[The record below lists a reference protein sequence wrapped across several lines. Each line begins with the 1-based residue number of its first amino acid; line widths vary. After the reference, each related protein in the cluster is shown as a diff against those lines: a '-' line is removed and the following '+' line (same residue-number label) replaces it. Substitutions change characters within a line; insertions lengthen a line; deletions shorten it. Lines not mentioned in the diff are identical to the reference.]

1 MPGESKLRRHPGN
14 QGVCAL
20 HVEINEKKG
29 QQPLKRTDYR
39 NRHGQL
45 PRLSR
50 WKVTLVTEPV
60 HEPFDG
66 KVPKQSYGK
75 AEDEQES
82 GHDAI

>member
-1 MPGESKLRRHPGN
+1 
-14 QGVCAL
+14 
-20 HVEINEKKG
+20 
-29 QQPLKRTDYR
+29 
-39 NRHGQL
+39 
-45 PRLSR
+45 
-50 WKVTLVTEPV
+50 VTEPV